1 MADQQVWR
9 LKATCP
15 SVMLLVSL
23 PRCENS
29 EVLARG
35 MCWEAWVLEG
45 LCALVGHGEGH
56 GLGRCNHCTFPVI
69 GDEVVH
75 LVPQVL
81 FFAFLNF

>member
-1 MADQQVWR
+1 MEPEGHLPLGHV
-9 LKATCP
+9 
-15 SVMLLVSL
+15 VGVSSQMF
-23 PRCENS
+23 S

-35 MCWEAWVLEG
+35 MRWEAWVLEG

-56 GLGRCNHCTFPVI
+56 GLGRCSHCTFPVI

-81 FFAFLNF
+81 FFAFLNFYLY